1 MTSKRTIIITIVI
14 GVVASIAIFGA
25 GLVVAA
31 ENVTHA
37 PIARMLAE
45 RFNLDVDEVQ
55 GVLNEE
61 HETRHEARHE
71 TMEARHEARLDQAV
85 EDGEITEA
93 QKTAIVKKMD
103 GIHEAEGDLK
113 DKDPEERH
121 EAMEALHDDF
131 KKWLED
137 NDIDPSLI
145 GPIGGG
151 CDEMGKGN
159 GMHGPGSGMGPRG
172 QTGFQ
177 TL

>member
-1 MTSKRTIIITIVI
+1 MTGKRTIIIAIII
-14 GVVASIAIFGA
+14 GAIASVAIFGA

-31 ENVTHA
+31 EKVTNP

-45 RFNLDVDEVQ
+45 RLNLDVDEVQ
-55 GVLNEE
+55 GVLNDE
-61 HETRHEARHE
+61 HETRHEAMHE
-71 TMEARHEARLDQAV
+71 GMEAQHEEQLDQAV

-93 QKTAIVKKMD
+93 QKTAILEKMD
-103 GIHEAEGDLK
+103 DIHEAQDDLK
-113 DKDPEERH
+113 DKDPEEMH

-131 KKWLED
+131 TKWLED

-151 CDEMGKGN
+151 CDEMGEGN
-159 GMHGPGSGMGPRG
+159 GMHGPSSGMSPRG